1 MSTRLFAY
9 AAAAVLLA
17 GSASSADD
25 KPAAA
30 PAAPAAPAVVS
41 PASGP
46 AAELTA
52 LDFLS
57 GAFTCKGTWHNEA
70 GVAVAKQ
77 SKFHSAWKLDNH
89 FLEFSYEQKKS
100 KEQPNHIA
108 AIGYFGWDGAK
119 NKYVHNAINNRGL
132 TVTLYAEPGGDAL
145 VFKGEGSA
153 ASSASATG
161 PISFT
166 FKKAEKGFTITTS
179 MEHDG
184 KTAVVSEET
193 CSK

>member
-9 AAAAVLLA
+9 AAAAILLA
-17 GSASSADD
+17 SSASNADD

-30 PAAPAAPAVVS
+30 APAAAPAPAK
-41 PASGP
+41 AAAGP

-52 LDFLS
+52 LDFLN
-57 GAFTCKGTWHNEA
+57 GAFTCKGTWHNDA
-70 GVAVAKQ
+70 GAAVAKQ
-77 SKFHSAWKLDNH
+77 SQFRSAWKLDNH
-89 FLEFSYEQKKS
+89 FLEFTYEQKKS

-132 TVTLYAEPGGDAL
+132 TVTLYAEPGGDSL

-153 ASSASATG
+153 ASSASAKG
-161 PISFT
+161 PVAFT